1 MATATTTSA
10 VRKRITE
17 ILEIETGG
25 KSYKAHKY
33 SLDNT
38 DRPNP
43 DYGDVDKGL
52 EWSEYG
58 ETKHGKSPIDLT
70 VLSRSLQTDK
80 EQLLTY
86 FLDGSR
92 HVYKVD
98 DMGYEK
104 AGNRSVIYPIIAGQ
118 IGVGCCCREDRHVRS
133 ERFIGAIALAVP
145 DIADADGSGDKGF
158 FQGLAKKIRDGSTLA
173 SRLGSDWSFSRVFSY
188 DSKDEDKA
196 KLEDRGTA
204 KIQDEMIELEQQMV
218 RELVVAGKLNQ
229 DNYLIKDGS
238 LEYRPS
244 KEMRRDSIEYKR
256 FKNRYD
262 FVLGVSKGFN
272 PTVCKDTH
280 GKANPGF
287 IADLKLYHRTPAAK
301 FTNPMLGDIAFA
313 VWYIRIHSQSQTRS
327 PFDGI
332 IKIEKVLVS
341 DSEVSNGMDT
351 NLVNLLSAYLINERN
366 PVCYGADQRWANHLY
381 PVYLTEQYVK
391 SRYISQESFLHMF

>member
-1 MATATTTSA
+1 MTTQLTST
-10 VRKRITE
+10 RRLITE
-17 ILEIETGG
+17 ILEDETGG

-33 SLDNT
+33 SLDST

-43 DYGDVDKGL
+43 DYGDVNKEL
-52 EWSEYG
+52 EWKEYG
-58 ETKHGKSPIDLT
+58 ETKHCKQYINLTKHSKDLSQSN
-70 VLSRSLQTDK
+70 V
-80 EQLLTY
+80 QLLTY

-118 IGVGCCCREDRHVRS
+118 IGIGCCYREDRRIRS
-133 ERFIGAIALAVP
+133 ERFIGEIALAIP
-145 DIADADGSGDKGF
+145 DIADADGSGDQGF

-173 SRLGSDWSFSRVFSY
+173 SRLGVDWKFSRVFSY
-188 DSKDEDKA
+188 DSKDEDKG
-196 KLEDRGTA
+196 KFEDRGTA
-204 KIQDEMIELEQQMV
+204 RIQDEMIELEQQMV
-218 RELVVAGKLNQ
+218 TGLVSAGKLNQ
-229 DNYLIKDGS
+229 NNYLIKDGS
-238 LEYRPS
+238 LEYRPT
-244 KEMRRDSIEYKR
+244 KNMRKDSNEYKR

-262 FVLGVSKGFN
+262 FVIGVSKGFN

-287 IADLKLYHRTPAAK
+287 IAELPLYSRTPAAK

-313 VWYIRIHSQSQTRS
+313 IWYIRIQSQERTS
-327 PFDGI
+327 SLFDGI
-332 IKIEKVLVS
+332 IKVEKILVS
-341 DSEVSNGMDT
+341 DSEVANGMDSD
-351 NLVNLLSAYLINERN
+351 LVDLLSAYLINERN

-391 SRYISQESFLHMF
+391 SRYIREESFLHMF

>member
-1 MATATTTSA
+1 VDTTLRA
-10 VRKRITE
+10 CKRITE
-17 ILEIETGG
+17 ILATETGG

-33 SLDNT
+33 SLDST
-38 DRPNP
+38 DHPAP
-43 DYGDVDKGL
+43 SYGDIDTEF
-52 EWSEYG
+52 EWNEYG
-58 ETKHGKSPIDLT
+58 ETKHIKQPIDLAA
-70 VLSRSLQTDK
+70 LSRSLPTGN

-118 IGVGCCCREDRHVRS
+118 IGVGCCCRDNRTIYS
-133 ERFIGAIALAVP
+133 ERFIGEIALAVP

-173 SRLGSDWSFSRVFSY
+173 LRLGENWSFSRVFSY
-188 DSKDEDKA
+188 NSKDEDKA
-196 KLEDRGTA
+196 KFEDRGTA
-204 KIQDEMIELEQQMV
+204 KIQEEMIELEQQMV
-218 RELVVAGKLNQ
+218 RDLVTAGKLNQ
-229 DNYLIKDGS
+229 DHYLIKDGS
-238 LEYRPS
+238 LEYRIS
-244 KEMRRDSIEYKR
+244 NEMRKDSIEYKR

-262 FVLGVSKGFN
+262 FVLGASKGFN
-272 PTVCKDTH
+272 PTVCKDIH

-287 IADLKLYHRTPAAK
+287 IADLKLYHRTPVAK
-301 FTNPMLGDIAFA
+301 FTNSMLGDIAFA
-313 VWYIRIHSQSQTRS
+313 VWYIRIRDQKLTRS

-332 IKIEKVLVS
+332 LKIEKILVS
-341 DSEVSNGMDT
+341 DSEVANGMETD
-351 NLVNLLSAYLINERN
+351 LVNLLSAYMINERN